1 MSTKEPWNNE
11 IYRAMKEESTEM
23 KRHDRG
29 KEESKRPLTTRF
41 LTFLVVLMFILVGF
55 AIGFILWNNQ
65 GRNTASIAKSFH
77 QSSASKSEQA
87 SSQVPASSSTEAS
100 TPASSSTAA
109 SSSSSSSEAADTYT
123 YTIATGDYP
132 STIAA
137 KTGIPWAT
145 IASLNGITAD
155 GYNADGS
162 AIHAGQVLRLK

>member
-65 GRNTASIAKSFH
+65 VRNTASIAKSFH

-100 TPASSSTAA
+100 TPASRVVRLLHHQAVA
-109 SSSSSSSEAADTYT
+109 QKL
-123 YTIATGDYP
+123 P
-132 STIAA
+132 
-137 KTGIPWAT
+137 IP
-145 IASLNGITAD
+145 IQLQQGIT
-155 GYNADGS
+155 
-162 AIHAGQVLRLK
+162 QVQLRLRQVFLGRQLPA

>member
-29 KEESKRPLTTRF
+29 RDESKRPLTTRF
-41 LTFLVVLMFILVGF
+41 LTFLVILMFILVGL

-65 GRNTASIAKSFH
+65 VRNTASIAKSFH
-77 QSSASKSEQA
+77 QSSEATP
-87 SSQVPASSSTEAS
+87 PASSSTV
-100 TPASSSTAA
+100 A
-109 SSSSSSSEAADTYT
+109 SSSSSSVESGTT

-162 AIHAGQVLRLK
+162 AIHAGQVLKLK

>member
-11 IYRAMKEESTEM
+11 IYRAMKEESTEK

-65 GRNTASIAKSFH
+65 VRNTASIAKSFH
-77 QSSASKSEQA
+77 QSSVSKSEQ
-87 SSQVPASSSTEAS
+87 STSQTPASSSTEAS
-100 TPASSSTAA
+100 TPASSTAA
-109 SSSSSSSEAADTYT
+109 SSSSSSSEAADT

-145 IASLNGITAD
+145 IASLNGITTD

-162 AIHAGQVLRLK
+162 AIHAGQVLKLK

>member
-29 KEESKRPLTTRF
+29 RDESKRPLTTRF
-41 LTFLVVLMFILVGF
+41 LTFLVILMFILVGL

-65 GRNTASIAKSFH
+65 VRNTASIAKSFH
-77 QSSASKSEQA
+77 QSSSVAKTKESTSQA
-87 SSQVPASSSTEAS
+87 AASSSTEA
-100 TPASSSTAA
+100 TPPASSSSTVA
-109 SSSSSSSEAADTYT
+109 SSSSSSVESGTT

-145 IASLNGITAD
+145 IASLNGITED

-162 AIHAGQVLRLK
+162 AIHAGQVLKLK

>member
-65 GRNTASIAKSFH
+65 VRNTASIAKSFH

-145 IASLNGITAD
+145 IASLNGISAD

-162 AIHAGQVLRLK
+162 AIHAGQIFKLK

>member
-29 KEESKRPLTTRF
+29 RDESKRPLTTRF
-41 LTFLVVLMFILVGF
+41 LTFLVILMFILVGL

-65 GRNTASIAKSFH
+65 VRNTASIAKSFH

-87 SSQVPASSSTEAS
+87 SSQVTASSSTEA
-100 TPASSSTAA
+100 TPPASSSTAA

-162 AIHAGQVLRLK
+162 AIHAGQVLKLK

>member
-41 LTFLVVLMFILVGF
+41 LTFLVVLMFILVGL

-65 GRNTASIAKSFH
+65 VRNTASIAKSFH
-77 QSSASKSEQA
+77 QSSALSKSKQSTSQTA
-87 SSQVPASSSTEAS
+87 SSSSTEAS
-100 TPASSSTAA
+100 TPASSSTATS
-109 SSSSSSSEAADTYT
+109 SSSSSSSETGTT

-162 AIHAGQVLRLK
+162 AIHAGQVLKLK